1 MIKKGSNGKMRRAMK
16 QALLVISLLVMLV
29 SGCDVLDAGDETPV
43 PPEQYFGKGAAT
55 LATVSPTVS
64 NYGRDEL
71 DDLVNP
77 EATQTAMATPTLS
90 PALPAEVTLTPTPY
104 VFATLCGPCVPTE
117 IPDFDYIAQFQE
129 FAIILEAKVEKYI
142 YFPATVYH
150 RVNEYEVIA
159 LWGEGQDTSQAVWIQ
174 LQKDGSQRTD
184 GLAPGQKIL
193 GYGQINL
200 EMACTDDVSDVN
212 ICFPVVA
219 GSSILI
225 R

>member
-16 QALLVISLLVMLV
+16 QDLLVISLLVMLV
-29 SGCDVLDAGDETPV
+29 SGCDVLDAGDETLAPSG
-43 PPEQYFGKGAAT
+43 QYSAKGSAVV
-55 LATVSPTVS
+55 ATVAPTVS
-64 NYGRDEL
+64 NEEGNQLAGL
-71 DDLVNP
+71 DNP
-77 EATQTAMATPTLS
+77 EATQTVMATPTLS

-150 RVNEYEVIA
+150 RVNEYEIIV

-184 GLAPGQKIL
+184 GLAPGRKIL

>member
-1 MIKKGSNGKMRRAMK
+1 MK
-16 QALLVISLLVMLV
+16 QGVLAISLLLMILV
-29 SGCDVLDAGDETPV
+29 SGCGVLDARDEKLAPSG
-43 PPEQYFGKGAAT
+43 QYSAKDSAVV
-55 LATVSPTVS
+55 ATVAPTVS
-64 NYGRDEL
+64 NEEGNQL
-71 DDLVNP
+71 DDLGNP
-77 EATQTAMATPTLS
+77 EAPQTAMATPTLS
-90 PALPAEVTLTPTPY
+90 PTLQAEVTLTPTLY

-129 FAIILEAKVEKYI
+129 FAIILEAKAEKYV
-142 YFPATVYH
+142 YFPATVYR